1 MFSRSELE
9 VLTLQELRAL
19 CQRYG
24 LPPTGN
30 PGYKVSYITTLM
42 AFPILALQQFQ
53 DGRGIRRPS
62 FQSLQNMGAALD
74 EMNSLSDEQ
83 IALVRISLEGR
94 KMKIPDRYEQE
105 RFLNIYK
112 AKLSLEQ
119 AITFLNS

>member
-9 VLTLQELRAL
+9 ALTLQELRAL

-30 PGYKVSYITTLM
+30 AGYKVSYITTLM

-53 DGRGIRRPS
+53 EGRGIKRPS
-62 FQSLQNMGAALD
+62 FESLQNIGIALD
-74 EMNSLSDEQ
+74 EMHSLTDEQ

-94 KMKIPDRYEQE
+94 RMEYPQRYE
-105 RFLNIYK
+105 
-112 AKLSLEQ
+112 
-119 AITFLNS
+119 